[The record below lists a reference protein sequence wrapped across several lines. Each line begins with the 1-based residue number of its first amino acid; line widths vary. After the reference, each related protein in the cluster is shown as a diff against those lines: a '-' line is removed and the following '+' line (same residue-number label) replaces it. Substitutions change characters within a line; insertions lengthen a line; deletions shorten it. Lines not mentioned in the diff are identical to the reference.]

1 MTGLDESDIF
11 AILPYRL
18 LHLPRK
24 KSLSN
29 YDIPWNPVRLE
40 QRMGRIHRYG
50 QEKAYALK
58 HYQQARNSRIEFSKV
73 VTFS

>member
-11 AILPYRL
+11 AILPCRL

-50 QEKAYALK
+50 QEKA
-58 HYQQARNSRIEFSKV
+58 
-73 VTFS
+73 